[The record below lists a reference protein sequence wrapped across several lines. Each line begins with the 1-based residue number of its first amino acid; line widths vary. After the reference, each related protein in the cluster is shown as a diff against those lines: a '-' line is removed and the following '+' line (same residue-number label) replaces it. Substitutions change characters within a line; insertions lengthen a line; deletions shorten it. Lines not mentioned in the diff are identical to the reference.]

1 MMCSFNR
8 INGDWSCGNND
19 TLRVDLK
26 ERLGFQGF
34 VMSDWGAYSCSPCG
48 RTLLQL

>member
-34 VMSDWGAYSCSPCG
+34 VMSDW
-48 RTLLQL
+48 